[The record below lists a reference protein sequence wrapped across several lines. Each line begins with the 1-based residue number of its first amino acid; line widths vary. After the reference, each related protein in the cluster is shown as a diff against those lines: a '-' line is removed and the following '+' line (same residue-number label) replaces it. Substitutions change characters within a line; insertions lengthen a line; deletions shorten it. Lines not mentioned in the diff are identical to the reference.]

1 MKNIYLS
8 LLLVFAFA
16 FLANSQKKDT
26 PSLISRSR
34 LSESNLSQLDKNQL
48 EKLKNLDYLN
58 SVTLIDIV
66 NIDDL
71 MGRDEISITI
81 PGLDKNIVSRKI
93 MGQRNSEASMWIG
106 EGENSQIVLSSTK
119 GEVSGHISTG
129 NQSFEIQHL
138 PDGQAILLDYDME
151 KINLLE
157 CEQPHS
163 MSKDSNSKEND
174 FKPTTKVSSE
184 TGDQNN
190 RIANT
195 SAVVRVLFLFTPA
208 AANSGQNLVN
218 MANTAL
224 AQWQTAVINSNTLVA
239 LDLAGV
245 LPLNFNESN
254 DIVFDVNA
262 LTNNINAQQLRDN
275 NEADIV
281 MLLTD
286 SQNYGTVAGRV
297 SEIGPLEPNAYG
309 ISQISAGIANYT
321 IVHEIGHLLG
331 ARHDNDPTPGDA
343 HAHLWISGSFPRRNH
358 WRSIMGVQP
367 QFGPNYT
374 RVLHFSN
381 PFRTHNGEPT
391 GVVNVSNNNRNI
403 NLNGPTVEAFRFSIP
418 ALWASILGPGT
429 AGNGQTLNFS
439 PNIQGG
445 IAPYST
451 SWQLN
456 NGSGYYFAGN
466 GTTLTTTMPTNQ
478 NLEVMLVVTDQNN
491 STFTAYRTV
500 QNDFLGGG
508 CTVCPDLGDLED
520 VGENLN
526 NDVILFPNP
535 TSDKITIKSSDR
547 GDGFYFFEVTDVKN
561 RTIVTSEISVESQN
575 ERRITLSVDKLK
587 PGVYLFSYQNS
598 LNEIIHLRF
607 IKN

>member
-1 MKNIYLS
+1 M
-8 LLLVFAFA
+8 
-16 FLANSQKKDT
+16 
-26 PSLISRSR
+26 
-34 LSESNLSQLDKNQL
+34 
-48 EKLKNLDYLN
+48 
-58 SVTLIDIV
+58 IV

-138 PDGQAILLDYDME
+138 PDGQAILLDYNME

-157 CEQPHS
+157 CDQPHS
-163 MSKDSNSKEND
+163 TSKDSNSKEND
-174 FKPTTKVSSE
+174 FKPTSKVSSE

-239 LDLAGV
+239 LELAGV
-245 LPLNFNESN
+245 LPLNFNERQNSQTIN
-254 DIVFDVNA
+254 TNLADDVTDLA
-262 LTNNINAQQLRDN
+262 NNINAQQLRN
-275 NEADIV
+275 ENEADVVI
-281 MLLTD
+281 LLTN
-286 SQNYGTVAGRV
+286 SSNYGALGRV
-297 SEIGPLEPNAYG
+297 VEIGPNEPLAYG
-309 ISQISAGIANYT
+309 ISQVSAGIANFT

-331 ARHDNDPTPGDA
+331 ARHDTDPAPGDA

-358 WRSIMGVQP
+358 WRSIMGVLP
-367 QFGPNYT
+367 PFGPNYT

-547 GDGFYFFEVTDVKN
+547 GNGFYSFEVTDVKN
-561 RTIVTSEISVESQN
+561 RTIVTSQIRVESQN
-575 ERRITLSVDKLK
+575 EQQIILSVDKLK